1 MTCLRVDRE
10 LVQVRVVDVVARL
23 VIAGILRRARSRVKA
38 TDRLAQDLPE
48 GGIITAVGE
57 PRGSHIDA
65 LGDKVGGEE
74 LLDDVGAGRG
84 RDAVRRAVAV
94 KDAVVA
100 LCDHVEVEVGQD
112 VVALLRGEVV
122 DVVAGSDEALFFG
135 APPREADF
143 VVGGVFCEGQKEL
156 EEE

>member
-1 MTCLRVDRE
+1 M
-10 LVQVRVVDVVARL
+10 VQIRVVDVVARL
-23 VIAGILRRARSRVKA
+23 VIAGILRRARSRVK
-38 TDRLAQDLPE
+38 TTYGLAQDLPE
-48 GGIITAVGE
+48 GGIVTAVGE

-74 LLDDVGAGRG
+74 LLDDVGARRG
-84 RDAVRRAVAV
+84 RDAVRRAVAI

-100 LCDHVEVEVGQD
+100 LSDHVEVEVSQD
-112 VVALLRGEVV
+112 VVTLLRGEVV

-135 APPREADF
+135 TPPREADF
-143 VVGGVFCEGQKEL
+143 VVGGVLREGQEEL